1 MQGEALAPGEGREGT
16 DRDALFAFSPSPD
29 SLSFFP
35 IPLLDVFFFL
45 LLPGPLSGSARGG
58 IDAEEMTE
66 LHVPLHT
73 MLHLVLS
80 AHGCQMTELK
90 TNVGAVDDHEL
101 L

>member
-1 MQGEALAPGEGREGT
+1 MVQCERARTVTPCS
-16 DRDALFAFSPSPD
+16 LFPPLPTLSCPS
-29 SLSFFP
+29 SGWFFFFF
-35 IPLLDVFFFL
+35 FFFL
-45 LLPGPLSGSARGG
+45 GLSLSLALLVAEN
-58 IDAEEMTE
+58 DAEEMTA

-73 MLHLVLS
+73 MLHLVLT

>member
-1 MQGEALAPGEGREGT
+1 MMQGKVLASGKGQEGT

-29 SLSFFP
+29 SLFP
-35 IPLLDVFFFL
+35 APLLDVFFFFSSSWAS
-45 LLPGPLSGSARGG
+45 LSLSARAG
-58 IDAEEMTE
+58 DAEEMTD

-80 AHGCQMTELK
+80 AHGCQMIELK